1 MALLVRNLLVL
12 FLFALLTMFMGLLW
26 FMENR
31 HPTQDYSEII
41 ERLNNDQIVSLVFT
55 GNKVAFTDRGGHT
68 FITTVPDV
76 SKFLERVQEKNIRVV
91 VKEDRFNL
99 IYTTIIAAFIVILIL
114 VAWWSV
120 QRSKKGEE
128 ESKFASEKLV
138 SLRGNELKF
147 TFKDIAGIPE
157 AKEELMEVVSF
168 LKSAE
173 HYKKIG
179 ATMPKGILL
188 QGPPGTGKTMLAK
201 AVAGEANVPFYS
213 FSGSDFV
220 EMFVGVGASRVRD
233 IFKEAKENTP
243 CIVFIDEID
252 AVGASRT
259 SGASA
264 GGQEERGQTLNALLV
279 EMDGFDTED
288 TIIVLAATN
297 RPDILD
303 PALKRPGRF
312 DRQINILP
320 PDVKGRMRILEV
332 HGKKVSLDPEV
343 DFEALAQA
351 TPGFTGAELANLV
364 NEAALMAARK
374 GNDKIVNQD
383 FEKARDRILMGVER
397 KGLVMS
403 EKDREILAYHE
414 AGHGILA
421 SKLPEADPLHKITII
436 PRGMALGQTQ
446 QLPISD
452 HPAYSK
458 EYLTT
463 KIIVLMGGRAAEEL
477 VFNQQTTG
485 AQGDLLTATQIATD
499 MVCKWGMSKNLGPQA
514 YFAESGGFLGGPGSR
529 MVMGDDTAKLIDK
542 EINELLSTCY
552 KKAMRILRQELSLLR
567 HLSEV
572 LLQVET
578 LDGEEFEIIVE
589 CSLKKDE
596 AASAD
601 TAMPEHDCSTCSVS
615 ADCSEYQKMKMRG
628 MNAIAA

>member
-1 MALLVRNLLVL
+1 MAFLVRNLLVL

-41 ERLNNDQIVSLVFT
+41 ERLNNDQIVALEFS
-55 GNKVAFTDRGGHT
+55 GNKVAFTDRDDHT
-68 FITTVPDV
+68 FVTTVPDV
-76 SKFLERVQEKNIRVV
+76 SKFLERVQGKNIRVV
-91 VKEDRFNL
+91 VKQDRFNL
-99 IYTTIIAAFIVILIL
+99 IYTTIIASFIVILVL
-114 VAWWSV
+114 VAWWSL

-128 ESKFASEKLV
+128 SKFASDKLV
-138 SLRGNELKF
+138 SMKGKDLKF

-157 AKEELMEVVSF
+157 AKEELMEVVNF
-168 LKSAE
+168 LKFPDNF
-173 HYKKIG
+173 KKIG
-179 ATMPKGILL
+179 ATMPRGILL

-279 EMDGFDTED
+279 EMDGFDTEVA
-288 TIIVLAATN
+288 IIVLAATN

-303 PALKRPGRF
+303 SALKRPGRF
-312 DRQINILP
+312 DRQINILA
-320 PDVKGRMRILEV
+320 PDVKGRKRILEV
-332 HGKKVSLDPEV
+332 HGKKVALHAEV
-343 DFEALAQA
+343 DFDDMAKA

-364 NEAALMAARK
+364 NEAALMAARM
-374 GNDKIVNQD
+374 GNETITNKD

-397 KGLVMS
+397 KGMVMT
-403 EKDREILAYHE
+403 ERDREILAYHE

-421 SKLPEADPLHKITII
+421 SKLPKADPLHKITIV

-446 QLPISD
+446 QLPVSD

-477 VFNQQTTG
+477 VFKQQTTG
-485 AQGDLLTATQIATD
+485 AQGDLLTATKIATD
-499 MVCKWGMSKNLGPQA
+499 MICKWGMSKTLGPQA
-514 YFAESGGFLGGPGSR
+514 YSVASGGFLDGPGSR
-529 MVMGDDTAKLIDK
+529 LLMGNETAKRIDK
-542 EINELLSTCY
+542 EVNELLSGCY
-552 KKAMRILRQELSLLR
+552 NEAVRILKQEISLLK

-589 CSLKKDE
+589 CSLKKD
-596 AASAD
+596 AAATEVTED
-601 TAMPEHDCSTCSVS
+601 NCSTCTAS
-615 ADCSEYQKMKMRG
+615 ADCSESKIACDTD
-628 MNAIAA
+628 AIAA